1 MSNSIKVLYSLIFI
15 IFSTFSFSSQAST
28 GQDWFDAPL
37 KECFEAIEEGKFINT
52 FRTKALLVVP
62 VEYIYGSKE
71 LQKKYAKRRHVKEC
85 GVKALNFFHDDREY
99 SLNRVMKSHKS
110 GGATYTYNCPRLNA
124 KSYAFCEYAKAK
136 DIKGVRPTTK
146 R

>member
-1 MSNSIKVLYSLIFI
+1 MLKKFNKLSVTFLLVF
-15 IFSTFSFSSQAST
+15 FSFSSQAST

-37 KECFEAIEEGKFINT
+37 KECFEAIEEGKFIDK
-52 FRTKALLVVP
+52 FRTKVLLVVP
-62 VEYIYGSKE
+62 VEYNFGSKE

-85 GVKALNFFHDDREY
+85 GVKSLNFFHDDREY

-110 GGATYTYNCPRLNA
+110 GGATYNCPRLNA

-136 DIKGVRPTTK
+136 NVKGVRPTTK